1 MADGTL
7 LLVVGALLAGGIAV
21 SQVGDRIR
29 VPGLVL
35 VIGLGMAIGS
45 DGLGWL
51 HFDDFEV
58 AKTIGIVA
66 LAAILFEG
74 GLAAGFSEIRPVL
87 KPALSMALVGTTL
100 TAVFAGLAASWLLHF
115 SLLEGLLLGSI
126 LAATDGA
133 AIFAVLRGSTLRRRV
148 ARTLEGE
155 AGLNDPVAVLLVIGF
170 STWITTKGYNVVD
183 MAQAFVV
190 ELSVGAA
197 AGLAVGVA
205 SAALMRRKPLT
216 TPGLYPVASMATGAL
231 AFGLGDVLHG
241 SGFLAVYLAGLA
253 LASAPKAEREA
264 METFHDGLAWVAQ
277 LAMFLALGLLVFPD
291 TLGSVAIEGTILAVL
306 TAVVARPLAVFIA
319 TTGQGFDVRERAVL
333 GWAGL
338 RGAVPI
344 VLATFPVLEGVPH
357 ARELFAIA
365 FFAVLVSTVVQG
377 TTFEALARRLGV
389 TGEKEE
395 RPQRET
401 KRPKDVTSSR
411 GSPSTVTA
419 SPS

>member
-1 MADGTL
+1 MEDGTL

-21 SQVGDRIR
+21 SQVGDRLR

-51 HFDDFEV
+51 HFDDYAL
-58 AKTIGIVA
+58 AKTIGVVA

-74 GLAAGFSEIRPVL
+74 GLAAGFPEIRPVL
-87 KPALSMALVGTTL
+87 RPALTLALAGTTL
-100 TAVFAGLAASWLLHF
+100 TAIFAGLAASWLLHF

-170 STWITTKGYNVVD
+170 STWITTDGYNLLD
-183 MAQAFVV
+183 MVEAFVL
-190 ELSVGAA
+190 ELSVGAV
-197 AGLAVGVA
+197 AGLVVGGA

-216 TPGLYPVASMATGAL
+216 TPGLYPVASMATAAL
-231 AFGLGDVLHG
+231 AFGVGDALHG
-241 SGFLAVYLAGLA
+241 SGFLSIYLAGLA
-253 LASAPKAEREA
+253 LGALPIAEREA
-264 METFHDGLAWVAQ
+264 MATFHDGLAWVAQ
-277 LAMFLALGLLVFPD
+277 LVMFLALGLLVFPD
-291 TLGSVAIEGTILAVL
+291 ALGAVAVEGTILAVL
-306 TAVVARPLAVFIA
+306 TAVVARPLAVFVA
-319 TTGQGFDVRERAVL
+319 TTGLGFDVRERAVL

-338 RGAVPI
+338 RGAVPV
-344 VLATFPVLEGVPH
+344 VLATFPVIEGVPR

-365 FFAVLVSTVVQG
+365 FFAVLLSTVVQG
-377 TTFEALARRLGV
+377 TTFEALARRLKV
-389 TGEKEE
+389 TG
-395 RPQRET
+395 
-401 KRPKDVTSSR
+401 
-411 GSPSTVTA
+411 
-419 SPS
+419 